1 MLSAL
6 LLIAELVI
14 FLIKVAIYT
23 MVGLILN
30 SSHAMQYV
38 STSSLAWLY
47 YRRCFGGIGKIYKTY
62 NKAVQ
67 TILYRISKQQ
77 VDETAR
83 KNKKEHEKTTL
94 KVIHESSQGE
104 DSDPI
109 VGTYEHDET
118 SEMDT
123 RLSSDKSVHITPEND
138 EYIIPSDQIGGGKEH
153 KPKSE
158 RNANDRVLNFK
169 TNGVILLLDQSDKQY
184 ITKQFFFKVCKIKPD
199 GPGPWGKHF
208 LVALRQ
214 FLIIFIFLVFVTLVV
229 LAFGESYRVSFPNQL
244 LATLAGGVVPW
255 ILMKTNLLF
264 SQDGMPDAEELVER
278 YFDDDLIME
287 NEGNGSNDKPLQHAQ
302 STRLNKNGE
311 VIVKGIFKKNFDKVI
326 EKHEEWWTIGDMDF
340 AGKLGETTVSECVH
354 EQRRADIQKVS
365 TQ

>member
-1 MLSAL
+1 M
-6 LLIAELVI
+6 
-14 FLIKVAIYT
+14 
-23 MVGLILN
+23 N
-30 SSHAMQYV
+30 
-38 STSSLAWLY
+38 TS
-47 YRRCFGGIGKIYKTY
+47 F
-62 NKAVQ
+62 
-67 TILYRISKQQ
+67 
-77 VDETAR
+77 
-83 KNKKEHEKTTL
+83 
-94 KVIHESSQGE
+94 
-104 DSDPI
+104 
-109 VGTYEHDET
+109 
-118 SEMDT
+118 
-123 RLSSDKSVHITPEND
+123 SSDKSVHITPEND

-264 SQDGMPDAEELVER
+264 SQDDMPDAEELVER

>member
-1 MLSAL
+1 M
-6 LLIAELVI
+6 
-14 FLIKVAIYT
+14 KV
-23 MVGLILN
+23 
-30 SSHAMQYV
+30 H
-38 STSSLAWLY
+38 
-47 YRRCFGGIGKIYKTY
+47 K
-62 NKAVQ
+62 
-67 TILYRISKQQ
+67 
-77 VDETAR
+77 
-83 KNKKEHEKTTL
+83 
-94 KVIHESSQGE
+94 GE

-123 RLSSDKSVHITPEND
+123 SFSSDNFVPVTPEND

-158 RNANDRVLNFK
+158 EMLLMEFSTSRQMVL
-169 TNGVILLLDQSDKQY
+169 
-184 ITKQFFFKVCKIKPD
+184 
-199 GPGPWGKHF
+199 F
-208 LVALRQ
+208 L
-214 FLIIFIFLVFVTLVV
+214 FVTLVV

-264 SQDGMPDAEELVER
+264 SQDDMPDAEELVER

-287 NEGNGSNDKPLQHAQ
+287 NEENGSNDKPLQHAQ

-326 EKHEEWWTIGDMDF
+326 EKHEEWWTISDMDF
-340 AGKLGETTVSECVH
+340 AGKLDENNS
-354 EQRRADIQKVS
+354 
-365 TQ
+365 